1 MKKKIVAAVVVLIVA
16 LTAGAFA
23 AYRHMALPAFHGAD
37 PGLVATEESLAT
49 PDLLLL
55 ASLDI
60 AYLRALETKLYG
72 NPRMPDL
79 VLPDRDAMSATDEI
93 RRSLARQY
101 GSLAFVTAAVYLTAA
116 GPATVIV
123 YGGGDVRAD
132 QAVAFLKNHPR
143 AKPSPALPNAWV
155 VQTEDLETCQLSKE
169 WTLLVDKNRV
179 IVTDAAQM
187 EAIARLQSG
196 ATAARDLA
204 QWRAFRAARFAAAT
218 MFRPV
223 SVPEVGMDP
232 TARAVANGADQ
243 GLRDFDA
250 LYLGARAASFPPK
263 VDLSLWL
270 GAKSAGVAAQTASE
284 WQAALTTSRQEWQ
297 QVLPTFALLHDRA
310 EITTRDHLVR
320 ADVRLDEALVEQ
332 LANLPGEL
340 LALIFSGFDVKM
352 RPSEAPG
359 AAPKEQL
366 AYNPKQY
373 VAVVNPNEIRP
384 YDQTVPFADKAD
396 VTTGPF
402 GVYVDAIRL
411 LPGNVAVTEIEIAA
425 KGTHLPNV
433 DDNADDLVG
442 LTINSVKDAN
452 GKELLKVEPCGRDR
466 NARPAPAQRVF
477 GQPMVGMKK
486 AVRLAPGVR
495 VGDVARIEG
504 AIRARLPMRVEMAA
518 LKAPK
523 AGDLIER
530 ENLRIEVT
538 RAGAGR
544 IGYRVSGDL
553 ERLLEVRA
561 KNAKGQVLANSSR
574 MSTGDGAAKSVSQEF
589 QGEAAEIEFALA
601 SALTEH
607 LFPFVLTDVI
617 PGGRDPM
624 VRTRALTFPPYAPA
638 QLKRDL
644 AKPFEVRRF
653 SSPKATAAAGP
664 IVVDIEQ
671 VQSFRSLQLHV
682 ASFLPPLENVEG
694 ALTAVVLDVD
704 SLTLADGSVQR
715 PTDANAPWRVF
726 LPLKGA
732 GGNRSYLEARG
743 RIDTGVKTERETH
756 VKSINGRVS
765 LRLPVKLKPIRI
777 PGRALGAVQETAC
790 GPVQLTQIGRERV
803 KIAGAGDAG
812 CIFAV
817 RPIDAAGQELW
828 TSDGE
833 VAPAEGGWSLT
844 LDVKG
849 SADTFELVTAPKS
862 QVKTYPFTLDL
873 GVSAPA
879 KTAGRH

>member
-1 MKKKIVAAVVVLIVA
+1 MKKKVAVTVFVLIVA

-23 AYRHMALPAFHGAD
+23 VYRHVALPAFHGAD

-123 YGGGDVRAD
+123 YGGGDVRAA

-179 IVTDAAQM
+179 IVTDAPHAA
-187 EAIARLQSG
+187 AIARLQAG
-196 ATAARDLA
+196 ASAARDLA
-204 QWRAFRAARFAAAT
+204 QWREFRAARFAAAT
-218 MFRPV
+218 MFRPA
-223 SVPEVGMDP
+223 SLPEAGMDP
-232 TARAVANGADQ
+232 MARAVANGADQ
-243 GLRDFDA
+243 GLRDFDTV
-250 LYLGARAASFPPK
+250 YLGARAASFPPK

-270 GAKSAGVAAQTASE
+270 GAKSASVAAQTVSG
-284 WQAALTTSRQEWQ
+284 WQAALAASRRDWQ
-297 QVLPTFALLHDRA
+297 HVLPTFAVLHDRA
-310 EITTRDHLVR
+310 EFTTRDNLVR
-320 ADVRLDEALVEQ
+320 ADVRLDETVVEQ
-332 LANLPGEL
+332 LTQLPGEL
-340 LALIFSGFDVKM
+340 LALIFSGFDLKV
-352 RPSEAPG
+352 RPGEAPG
-359 AAPKEQL
+359 AAPTERL
-366 AYNPKQY
+366 AQNPKRY
-373 VAVVNPNEIRP
+373 IAVVNSNEIRP
-384 YDQTVPFADKAD
+384 YDQTVPFADTAD
-396 VTTGPF
+396 VITGPF

-411 LPGNVAVTEIEIAA
+411 LPGNIAVTEIEVAA

-433 DDNADDLVG
+433 DDNAEHLVG
-442 LTINSVKDAN
+442 FAINSVKDAN

-466 NARPAPAQRVF
+466 NERPAPAQSMF

-486 AVRLAPGVR
+486 AVRLAPGVQ
-495 VGDVARIEG
+495 VGDVTRIEG
-504 AIRARLPMRVEMAA
+504 AIRARLPMRVEVVA

-538 RAGAGR
+538 RADAGR
-544 IGYRVSGDL
+544 IAYRVSGDSN
-553 ERLLEVRA
+553 RLMEVRA

-574 MSTGDGAAKSVSQEF
+574 MSMGGTAKSVSQEF
-589 QGEAAEIEFALA
+589 QGEAAEVEFAVA
-601 SALTEH
+601 SVLTEH
-607 LFPFVLTDVI
+607 TFPFVLTDVM
-617 PGGRDPM
+617 PGRGDPR
-624 VRTRALTFPPYAPA
+624 VRMKALAFAPYAPA

-653 SSPKATAAAGP
+653 SSPKGTAAAGP
-664 IVVDIEQ
+664 IVVDIER
-671 VQSFRSLQLHV
+671 VLSFRSLELHM
-682 ASFLPPLENVEG
+682 ASFLPPLENLEG
-694 ALTAVVLDVD
+694 ALTAAVLDVD
-704 SLTLADGSVQR
+704 SLTLTDGSVQR
-715 PTDANAPWRVF
+715 PTDANAPWRLF
-726 LPLKGA
+726 LPLSSKV
-732 GGNRSYLEARG
+732 SYLEARG
-743 RIDTGVKTERETH
+743 RIDTGIKTERETQ
-756 VKSINGRVS
+756 VKSITGRVS
-765 LRLPVKLKPIRI
+765 LRLPVKLKHIRI

-790 GPVQLTQIGRERV
+790 GPVRLTQIGRERV
-803 KIAGAGDAG
+803 EIAGAGDAG

-828 TSDGE
+828 TSSGE
-833 VAPAEGGWSLT
+833 IAPAGAGWSLT

-849 SADTFELVTAPKS
+849 GADTFELVMAPKS
-862 QVKTYPFTLDL
+862 QVKTYPFTLEL
-873 GVSAPA
+873 GASNPPT
-879 KTAGRH
+879 TAGRP